1 MIAAALRLLGKH
13 ARWTLPVGVCTG
25 IVFPA
30 LAEALQSLVLAAM
43 IGMITVSLLRLEWS
57 ALIATLRQPARIGWV
72 TVCTMV
78 ISPVAVWLLARVGV
92 IPEAFTVLSVLQAA
106 SAPIGSAAAFALFLG
121 IPGHLSMAGTVVMTL
136 MLPITL
142 TATASLLLPSF
153 GITVDLGQFFVR
165 VTLSALAPFV
175 ITLLVRR
182 LAGEATLR
190 RVDPELAGL
199 NVVLLVL
206 FAIAI
211 MNGVT
216 ATFLERPAFILALFA
231 WSCFAAVFWH
241 IAGYMLLRAKGFENA
256 LSSSLLMGNRN
267 LGLTLAVTA
276 GTAGEAF
283 QMYAGLAQIP
293 LFCAPL
299 LLSGVLRFLG
309 ARRPGA
315 PRP

>member
-1 MIAAALRLLGKH
+1 MIVAALRLLGKH

-30 LAEALQSLVLAAM
+30 LAEALQSLVLPAM
-43 IGMITVSLLRLEWS
+43 MGMITVSLLRLEWS
-57 ALIATLRQPARIGWV
+57 ALIDTLRQPARIGWL

-78 ISPVAVWLLARVGV
+78 ISPVAVWLLALMGF

-182 LAGEATLR
+182 LVGDATLR
-190 RVDPELAGL
+190 RFDPELAGL

-206 FAIAI
+206 FAVAI

-216 ATFLERPAFILALFA
+216 ETFFERPAFILALFA
-231 WSCFAAVFWH
+231 WSCFAAVLWH
-241 IAGYMLLRAKGFENA
+241 LTGYMVLRTRGFENA

-299 LLSGVLRFLG
+299 LLSGVLRWLG
-309 ARRPGA
+309 SGRPGRE
-315 PRP
+315 P

>member
-1 MIAAALRLLGKH
+1 MIFPALRLLGRH

-25 IVFPA
+25 VVFPA
-30 LAEALQSLVLAAM
+30 LAEALQSLVLPAM

-57 ALIATLRQPARIGWV
+57 ALMATLRHPAQLGRL
-72 TVCTMV
+72 TVWTML
-78 ISPVAVWLLARVGV
+78 ISPVAVWLLARAGL
-92 IPEAFTVLSVLQAA
+92 IPESFTVLSVLQAA

-121 IPGHLSMAGTVVMTL
+121 IPGHLCMAGTVVMTL
-136 MLPITL
+136 MLPLTL
-142 TATASLLLPSF
+142 TATASFLLPSF
-153 GITVDLGQFFVR
+153 GIEVNLGQFFIR

-175 ITLLVRR
+175 ITVLVRK
-182 LAGEATLR
+182 LAGEARLR
-190 RVDPELAGL
+190 VVDAELAGL

-216 ATFLERPAFILALFA
+216 ETFFERPAFILGLFA
-231 WSCFAAVFWH
+231 WSWFAAVFWH
-241 IAGYMLLRAKGFENA
+241 VAGYLLLRARGFDQA

-283 QMYAGLAQIP
+283 RMYAGLAQIP

-299 LLSGVLRFLG
+299 LLSAVIRARG
-309 ARRPGA
+309 A
-315 PRP
+315 

>member
-30 LAEALQSLVLAAM
+30 LAEALQSLVLTAM

-57 ALIATLRQPARIGWV
+57 ALIATLRQPARIGWI

-136 MLPITL
+136 MLPVTL

-175 ITLLVRR
+175 ITLLVRK
-182 LAGEATLR
+182 LVGEATLR

-309 ARRPGA
+309 ARRPG
-315 PRP
+315 R

>member
-30 LAEALQSLVLAAM
+30 LAEALQSLVLTAM

-57 ALIATLRQPARIGWV
+57 ALIATLRQPARIGWI

-136 MLPITL
+136 MLPVTL

-175 ITLLVRR
+175 ITLLVRK
-182 LAGEATLR
+182 LVGEATLR

-241 IAGYMLLRAKGFENA
+241 SAGYTLLRAKGFENA

-299 LLSGVLRFLG
+299 LLSGVLRFVG
-309 ARRPGA
+309 ARRPG
-315 PRP
+315 R

>member
-1 MIAAALRLLGKH
+1 MIVAALRLLGRH
-13 ARWTLPVGVCTG
+13 ARWTLPFGVCTG
-25 IVFPA
+25 LVWPA
-30 LAEALQSLVLAAM
+30 LAEALQSWVLPTM
-43 IGMITVSLLRLEWS
+43 IGMITVSLLRLEWA
-57 ALIATLRQPARIGWV
+57 ALMTTLARPALLIRMSGWA
-72 TVCTMV
+72 MV
-78 ISPVAVWLLARVGV
+78 ISPVAVWLLARIGV

-121 IPGHLSMAGTVVMTL
+121 IPGHVCMAGTVVMTL

-153 GITVDLGQFFVR
+153 GIQVDLVQFFVR
-165 VTLSALAPFV
+165 VTLSALAPFAITYV
-175 ITLLVRR
+175 IRR
-182 LAGEATLR
+182 WAGDARLR
-190 RVDPELAGL
+190 ALDAELAGL

-216 ATFLERPAFILALFA
+216 ETFFERPGFILGLFA
-231 WSCFAAVFWH
+231 WSWFAAAIWH
-241 IAGYMLLRAKGFENA
+241 AAGYLLSRANGFEQAMSSA
-256 LSSSLLMGNRN
+256 LLLGNRN

-299 LLSGVLRFLG
+299 LLSGV
-309 ARRPGA
+309 ARR
-315 PRP
+315 

>member
-1 MIAAALRLLGKH
+1 MIFPALRLLGRH

-25 IVFPA
+25 VVVPA
-30 LAEALQSLVLAAM
+30 LAEALQSLVLPAL

-57 ALIATLRQPARIGWV
+57 ALMATLRHPAQLGRL
-72 TVCTMV
+72 TVWTML
-78 ISPVAVWLLARVGV
+78 ISPVAVWLLARAGV
-92 IPEAFTVLSVLQAA
+92 IPESFTVLSVLQAA

-121 IPGHLSMAGTVVMTL
+121 IPGHLCMAGTVVMTL
-136 MLPITL
+136 MQPLTL
-142 TATASLLLPSF
+142 TATASFLLPSF
-153 GITVDLGQFFVR
+153 GIEVDLGQFFIR

-175 ITLLVRR
+175 ITVLVRK
-182 LAGEATLR
+182 LAGDARLR
-190 RVDPELAGL
+190 LVDAELAGL

-216 ATFLERPAFILALFA
+216 ETFFERPAFILGLFA
-231 WSCFAAVFWH
+231 WSWFAAVFWH
-241 IAGYMLLRAKGFENA
+241 VAGYLLLRARGFDQA

-299 LLSGVLRFLG
+299 LLSAVIR
-309 ARRPGA
+309 ARGR
-315 PRP
+315 

>member
-1 MIAAALRLLGKH
+1 MTAAALRLLGHH

-25 IVFPA
+25 IVLPA
-30 LAEALQSLVLAAM
+30 LAEALQSLVLPAM

-57 ALIATLRQPARIGWV
+57 ALMAALRQPAKLRRV
-72 TVCTMV
+72 TICTML
-78 ISPVAVWLLARVGV
+78 ISPIAVWLLARTGL
-92 IPEAFTVLSVLQAA
+92 IPESFTVLSVLQAA

-121 IPGHLSMAGTVVMTL
+121 IPGHLCMAGTVVMTL
-136 MLPITL
+136 MLPLTL
-142 TATASLLLPSF
+142 TATASILLPSF
-153 GITVDLGQFFVR
+153 GIEVDLGQFFVR

-175 ITLLVRR
+175 ITWLVRR
-182 LAGEATLR
+182 LAGDARLR
-190 RVDPELAGL
+190 AVDAELAGL

-216 ATFLERPAFILALFA
+216 KTFLERPAFILGLFA
-231 WSCFAAVFWH
+231 WSWFVAVFWH
-241 IAGYMLLRAKGFENA
+241 GVGYLLLRARGFEQA

-299 LLSGVLRFLG
+299 LLSGVLRLREG
-309 ARRPGA
+309 RPG
-315 PRP
+315 R

>member
-1 MIAAALRLLGKH
+1 MTAAALRLLGRH

-25 IVFPA
+25 IVLPA
-30 LAEALQSLVLAAM
+30 LAEALQSLVLPAM

-57 ALIATLRQPARIGWV
+57 ALMAALRQPAQLRRV
-72 TVCTMV
+72 TVCTML
-78 ISPVAVWLLARVGV
+78 ISPVAVWLLARAGL
-92 IPEAFTVLSVLQAA
+92 IPESFTVLSVLQAA

-136 MLPITL
+136 MLPLTL
-142 TATASLLLPSF
+142 TATASILLPSF
-153 GITVDLGQFFVR
+153 GIEVDLGQFFIR

-175 ITLLVRR
+175 ITWLIRR
-182 LAGEATLR
+182 LAGDARLR
-190 RVDPELAGL
+190 AVDAELAGL

-216 ATFLERPAFILALFA
+216 ETFLERPAFILGLFA
-231 WSCFAAVFWH
+231 WSWFAAVFWH
-241 IAGYMLLRAKGFENA
+241 GVGYLLLRARGFEQA

-299 LLSGVLRFLG
+299 LLSGVLRFRE
-309 ARRPGA
+309 RRPG
-315 PRP
+315 R